1 MLENPA
7 PFSLN
12 FSSPMTY
19 SSKERSSHKA
29 LSHHPPPPTP
39 KIPHENVC
47 TLPSKPLLYVNTGQ
61 SL

>member
-19 SSKERSSHKA
+19 SSKERSSHIA
-29 LSHHPPPPTP
+29 PSPRPHPKPNN
-39 KIPHENVC
+39 PHENVC
-47 TLPSKPLLYVNTGQ
+47 TLPNNHCYM
-61 SL
+61 